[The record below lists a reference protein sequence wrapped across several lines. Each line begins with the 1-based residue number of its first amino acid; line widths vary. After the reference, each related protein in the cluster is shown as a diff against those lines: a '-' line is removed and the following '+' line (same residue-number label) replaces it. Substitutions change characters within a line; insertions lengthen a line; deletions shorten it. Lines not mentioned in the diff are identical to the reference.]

1 MAGMPVFA
9 PSGCRKMAEMPVFVL
24 SARRKMAEMPVF
36 ALSGCREMAEMPV
49 SGVFQRAAGVAT
61 AVVSPRGFPR
71 GPGWQ
76 AEDARRR
83 YGQT

>member
-1 MAGMPVFA
+1 MAGMVVFSLSARRKMAGMPVFA
-9 PSGCRKMAEMPVFVL
+9 LSGCREMAG
-24 SARRKMAEMPVF
+24 MPVF

>member
-1 MAGMPVFA
+1 MAGMIVFMFSGRRKMTGMTVFALSGRREMAGMPVF
-9 PSGCRKMAEMPVFVL
+9 V
-24 SARRKMAEMPVF
+24 
-36 ALSGCREMAEMPV
+36 LSGCREMAETVV

-71 GPGWQ
+71 GPRWQ

-83 YGQT
+83 

>member
-1 MAGMPVFA
+1 MPVSALSARLKMAEMVVFA
-9 PSGCRKMAEMPVFVL
+9 LSGRREMAEMPV
-24 SARRKMAEMPVF
+24 S
-36 ALSGCREMAEMPV
+36 ALSGRRKMAEMPV

-83 YGQT
+83 

>member
-1 MAGMPVFA
+1 MAGMIVFMFSGRRKMAGMPVFA
-9 PSGCRKMAEMPVFVL
+9 
-24 SARRKMAEMPVF
+24 
-36 ALSGCREMAEMPV
+36 LSGRREMAGMAV
-49 SGVFQRAAGVAT
+49 FGDFQRAAGVAT

-71 GPGWQ
+71 GPRWQ

>member
-1 MAGMPVFA
+1 MAGMIVFMF
-9 PSGCRKMAEMPVFVL
+9 SGRRKMAEMPVFVL
-24 SARRKMAEMPVF
+24 S
-36 ALSGCREMAEMPV
+36 GCREMAETVV

-83 YGQT
+83 